1 MESMY
6 TLGWSRQNKILKN
19 SQIFCYGNAGHFS
32 LYLNKLIHLAWN
44 TSLIICLQWEVMPDL
59 FFYRDPEEADKE
71 ERERLE
77 AAEASKPEMAVP
89 SKEDWGGDADDWAAD
104 AAAAPA
110 LAATAAAPAAASF
123 QVCTQIPTLN
133 YER

>member
-1 MESMY
+1 
-6 TLGWSRQNKILKN
+6 
-19 SQIFCYGNAGHFS
+19 
-32 LYLNKLIHLAWN
+32 
-44 TSLIICLQWEVMPDL
+44 MPDL

-110 LAATAAAPAAASF
+110 LVASTAAAPAAASF
-123 QVCTQIPTLN
+123 QVCTRIQTKSCEWRNSAIKNTLFF
-133 YER
+133 

>member
-1 MESMY
+1 
-6 TLGWSRQNKILKN
+6 
-19 SQIFCYGNAGHFS
+19 
-32 LYLNKLIHLAWN
+32 
-44 TSLIICLQWEVMPDL
+44 MPDL

-89 SKEDWGGDADDWAAD
+89 SKEDWGGDADDWAAE

-110 LAATAAAPAAASF
+110 LTAPSAAPAAASF
-123 QVCTQIPTLN
+123 QVMTNLLTITQISPWWSKL
-133 YER
+133 